1 MAVTANETSRVAFGM
16 DDRTTLQVPV
26 PPASLVEH
34 SPKSVLDP
42 FQLPRTVT
50 PFSRLCLTSC
60 AVIRTVADQV
70 PVFPLV
76 SATPSRLPTCTL
88 GGSTLTMIARAL
100 LLELTSASFCVAVRM
115 CPLVATPAVFQLK
128 VRVALAPAAS
138 PGIVWVPS
146 VTPPVPP
153 SVSTTSKVVV
163 TSCPPTF
170 CTVTTTGAVS
180 PCVTRDGAVILAR
193 ARSAGAVF
201 TVTTTERVLL
211 AALSSVRLC
220 VATRVWPPSAAPVVL
235 QLNVRVAVAP
245 TASPVTVWVPIVTP
259 AVASVKTTLKLVL
272 TFSPP
277 TFWTVTPTGAVLPCD
292 REGAAEGTGAEP
304 AVGGIVNKNVTDR
317 GVLAARW
324 LFTQVYG
331 RG

>member
-34 SPKSVLDP
+34 WPTSELDP
-42 FQLPRTVT
+42 FQLPLTVT

-60 AVIRTVADQV
+60 AVIRTVADHV

-76 SATPSRLPTCTL
+76 SATPSRLPTWTL
-88 GGSTLTMIARAL
+88 GGS
-100 LLELTSASFCVAVRM
+100 
-115 CPLVATPAVFQLK
+115 
-128 VRVALAPAAS
+128 
-138 PGIVWVPS
+138 
-146 VTPPVPP
+146 
-153 SVSTTSKVVV
+153 
-163 TSCPPTF
+163 
-170 CTVTTTGAVS
+170 
-180 PCVTRDGAVILAR
+180 
-193 ARSAGAVF
+193 

-211 AALSSVRLC
+211 PALSSVRLC

-259 AVASVKTTLKLVL
+259 AVASVKTTLKVVL

-277 TFWTVTPTGAVLPCD
+277 TFWTVTPM
-292 REGAAEGTGAEP
+292 
-304 AVGGIVNKNVTDR
+304 
-317 GVLAARW
+317 
-324 LFTQVYG
+324 
-331 RG
+331 

>member
-1 MAVTANETSRVAFGM
+1 M
-16 DDRTTLQVPV
+16 

-34 SPKSVLDP
+34 WPTSELDP
-42 FQLPRTVT
+42 FQLPLTVT

-60 AVIRTVADQV
+60 AVIRTVADHV

-76 SATPSRLPTCTL
+76 SATPSRLPTWTL
-88 GGSTLTMIARAL
+88 GGSTVTTIARAL

-138 PGIVWVPS
+138 PGIVWVPT

-153 SVSTTSKVVV
+153 SVSTTSKLVV
-163 TSCPPTF
+163 TSWPPTF

-259 AVASVKTTLKLVL
+259 AVASVKTTLKVVL

-277 TFWTVTPTGAVLPCD
+277 TFWTVTPMAAVLP
-292 REGAAEGTGAEP
+292 
-304 AVGGIVNKNVTDR
+304 
-317 GVLAARW
+317 
-324 LFTQVYG
+324 
-331 RG
+331 